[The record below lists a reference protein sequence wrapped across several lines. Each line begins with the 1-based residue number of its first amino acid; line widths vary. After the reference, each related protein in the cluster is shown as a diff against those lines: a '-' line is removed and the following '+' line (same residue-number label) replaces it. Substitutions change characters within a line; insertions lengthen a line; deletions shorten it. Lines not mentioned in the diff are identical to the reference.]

1 MTLRT
6 PQGVLSSRS
15 LSFPPSMMPL
25 SQSGILA
32 FTSAGAGANWVPQS
46 QPRKGLSVASV
57 A

>member
-32 FTSAGAGANWVPQS
+32 FTPAPIGYHNPSLEKVS
-46 QPRKGLSVASV
+46 Q
-57 A
+57 